1 MKIKEV
7 TTAST
12 DVLSMYH
19 SIKFPLLKKEIS
31 HFTRKLSKN
40 QKSTIE
46 LILKLTEFV
55 MSLTLMIFRE
65 KYFEYGGKVIKSK
78 GLEIGRY

>member
-1 MKIKEV
+1 MSKGAV
-7 TTAST
+7 A
-12 DVLSMYH
+12 MYH

-55 MSLTLMIFRE
+55 MSLNLLTFRK
-65 KYFEYGGKVIKSK
+65 KYFEYGGKVIKTK